1 VALLELKKRLES
13 IVTLVLDLLGDQVDF
28 IVLFGSAA
36 TGHTHAMSDLDIGV
50 SVSSPEARWATIFDD
65 LLGLFDS
72 EARRKTDLTLLN
84 SAPLSLRFRVVRDG
98 KLLYVKDEELW
109 LRFVETVLTLYP
121 DWKIYI
127 ENYLNESLEV

>member
-13 IVTLVLDLLGDQVDF
+13 TVTFVLGLLGDQVDF
-28 IVLFGSAA
+28 IILFGSAA

-50 SVSSPEARWATIFDD
+50 FVSSPEERWAHIFND

-72 EARRKTDLTLLN
+72 EAGQKTDVTLLN

-98 KLLYVKDEELW
+98 ELLYVKDEERW
-109 LRFVETVLTLYP
+109 LRFVETVLNLYP

-127 ENYLNESLEV
+127 ENYLNESLEA